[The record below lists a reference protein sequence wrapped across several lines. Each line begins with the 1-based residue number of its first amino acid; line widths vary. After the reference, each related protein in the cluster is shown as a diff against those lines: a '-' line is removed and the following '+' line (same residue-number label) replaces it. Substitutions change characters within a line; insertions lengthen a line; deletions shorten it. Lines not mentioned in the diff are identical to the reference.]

1 MRCRLF
7 TAVPVVLT
15 GVFVASAVFAA
26 GADISAVQTAALALA
41 PSETATLS
49 EVLPANFALSG
60 VTVLPAGEAAPASNL
75 SADTNRGVQIDL
87 SRARNWNANG
97 DLFAPASTLNS
108 RYMTGA
114 SAFAGAAFALG
125 DDVTFQFNHTNLDIG
140 PLGISQPGTFSRD
153 LAQRLGAG
161 VDLMGTTSANL
172 SWNFSDWGGL
182 AIMASRSSGNA
193 SLLGP
198 IRTGV
203 GAAGFA
209 DSAALGISARV
220 GFGEGW
226 VTTIAYSEGV
236 TQLDLNNSQ
245 LIGSFDP
252 VRSQA
257 YALGVAKQGL
267 FGSDALGIAV
277 SRPLQIFGPGNI
289 GAMNSNLGFAS
300 QQARE
305 SDVELGYVTTFL
317 DGSIALQ
324 ANAAYQLNPAGAK
337 GQTAGTGV
345 ARAKV
350 NF

>member
-1 MRCRLF
+1 M
-7 TAVPVVLT
+7 
-15 GVFVASAVFAA
+15 
-26 GADISAVQTAALALA
+26 
-41 PSETATLS
+41 
-49 EVLPANFALSG
+49 LPANFALSG
-60 VTVLPAGEAAPASNL
+60 VTVLPAGEAAPASIPTNL
-75 SADTNRGVQIDL
+75 SVDTKRGVQIDL
-87 SRARNWNANG
+87 SRARNWNASG
-97 DLFAPASTLNS
+97 DLYAPASTLNS

-125 DDVTFQFNHTNLDIG
+125 DDVTFQFNHTNLDLG
-140 PLGISQPGTFSRD
+140 PLGISQPSTFSKD

-161 VDLMGTTSANL
+161 VELMGTTSANL

-257 YALGVAKQGL
+257 YAFGVAKQGL

-324 ANAAYQLNPAGAK
+324 ANAAYQVNPAGAK
-337 GQTAGTGV
+337 GQTAVTGV
-345 ARAKV
+345 ARAKL